1 MPQGSLWSRRRSQA
15 AELIAPRLPCT
26 WCSRHNGAVTDAQI
40 AAPCP
45 QCGSTAAVH
54 SISELAELA
63 KMQLDKAQQASGG
76 GAPPGYGGGAQPG
89 YAAEPQA
96 GPLPGYAG
104 EPQAGP
110 LPGYAG
116 QPQAGPLPGY
126 AGEPQAGPLSGSWS
140 CGSRDFDAGPIS
152 DGIDQAIADVALGA
166 AARFIGRA
174 ISRRVQRTVDE
185 RVLPAL
191 AAQQQAKF
199 RDQEGLLRDQI
210 AIAERYPGLRACMTD
225 KVIFLSGGSRVLP
238 FAGANLMVTLQQAD
252 ALVAQLREG

>member
-1 MPQGSLWSRRRSQA
+1 
-15 AELIAPRLPCT
+15 
-26 WCSRHNGAVTDAQI
+26 VTDAQLT
-40 AAPCP
+40 APCP
-45 QCGSTAAVH
+45 HCGSTAAVH

-63 KMQLDKAQQASGG
+63 RMQLEKAQQAFGG
-76 GAPPGYGGGAQPG
+76 GTPPGFAGGAQPG

-96 GPLPGYAG
+96 GPPPGPLPGYAG
-104 EPQAGP
+104 QPQPGP

-116 QPQAGPLPGY
+116 QPQAGPLPG
-126 AGEPQAGPLSGSWS
+126 SWS
-140 CGSRDFDAGPIS
+140 RGGRDFDAGSIS

-174 ISRRVQRTVDE
+174 ISRRAQRTVNE

-199 RDQEGLLRDQI
+199 RDQEALLRDQI

-225 KVIFLSGGSRVLP
+225 KVIFMAGGSRVLP
-238 FAGANLMVTLQQAD
+238 IAGANLMVTLQQAD